1 MLLKTKLIWFA
12 LGTTFV
18 VLLSL
23 FFSLNFSTFSILP
36 YSNSSQFNFQTF
48 RESIDT
54 GYSEGKVTMDA
65 QGTMH
70 LHYKLSTKLEE
81 PFTGVYFSKKDSLPP
96 FFDLSCFNAVRVHI
110 KSKKAK
116 RIPLTIT
123 FDYEGF
129 SSKQKEFQYVPY
141 TALIDYKGEGDYEI
155 SMDDFKEQSWW
166 YRTHHKT
173 PEDFRDIDFTR
184 ANFFIIGSCQLIGA
198 GGEDEIEVSSLEF
211 KNSNG
216 KWYLLAVFILSL
228 FYGGLIIYYY
238 MRQKKQVFVPYVA
251 NEVTDAPVNKLEKV
265 MQYIAVNYS
274 NPELDQEDMQRE
286 LGISAREIGSLLKEN
301 LQTSFKNYLNQIRLA
316 EVKRLLKESDLP
328 ISDCAYRAG
337 YNNISHFNRVFK
349 TEVGVSPKQF
359 REEK

>member
-1 MLLKTKLIWFA
+1 MLLKTKLWWIA
-12 LGTTFV
+12 LGTTFI

-36 YSNSSQFNFQTF
+36 YSKSSQFNFQTF

-54 GYSEGKVTMDA
+54 GYSVASVNMDDEGA
-65 QGTMH
+65 MH
-70 LHYKLSTKLEE
+70 LKYKLSTKMEE

-96 FFDLSCFNAVRVHI
+96 FFDVSDFNTVKVHL
-110 KSKKAK
+110 KSTKAK

-129 SSKQKEFQYVPY
+129 SAKQQDFKYVPY
-141 TALIDYKGEGDYEI
+141 TALVDYKGEGDYEI
-155 SMDDFKEQSWW
+155 SIDDFKEQSWW
-166 YRTHHKT
+166 YRAHHKT

-184 ANFFIIGSCQLIGA
+184 ANFFIVGSCQLLGA
-198 GGEDEIEVSSLEF
+198 GGEDEIEMSALDF
-211 KNSNG
+211 TSNNAA
-216 KWYLLAVFILSL
+216 WYQLTAFLLLLLYATLL
-228 FYGGLIIYYY
+228 IYYF

-251 NEVTDAPVNKLEKV
+251 NELSEAPVSKLDKV

-274 NPELDQEDMQRE
+274 NPELDQDDMQRE
-286 LGISAREIGSLLKEN
+286 LGISSREIGTLLKDN